1 MKLKIYYNAN
11 LSKGK
16 AASSTAHAAMGLL
29 AKYNVTY
36 NTGETCIALSLSAK
50 KLKEKIEEISTGD
63 YDYYIHKDKGLTEV
77 EPNTATAVA
86 YVEFW

>member
-1 MKLKIYYNAN
+1 MKLKVYYNAN

-16 AASSTAHAAMGLL
+16 AASSTAHSAMGLL
-29 AKYNVTY
+29 AKYSVTY
-36 NTGETCIALSLSAK
+36 TTEDTCIALALSAK
-50 KLKEKIEEISTGD
+50 KLKEKIDEIKSGD
-63 YDYYIHKDKGLTEV
+63 YDYYVHKDKGLTEV